1 MGKKIYASLYARHK
15 FVLSSGNSEKK
26 IAPRY
31 IQFHNSQYETADVEE
46 QAFLDKYAA
55 SHQNVIFDITNG
67 RTQVEKDKAAIERE
81 LVAARAR
88 IAELESD
95 EVGDDESE
103 AKLKAEIKA
112 MKKQMADLQKVADER
127 QATIDELMAANNADV
142 TAEPTVDGE

>member
-15 FVLSSGNSEKK
+15 FVMSKGDAEKK
-26 IAPRY
+26 IAPKY
-31 IQFHNSQYETADVEE
+31 IQFNNSQFETSDSDE
-46 QAFLDKYAA
+46 QAFLDEYAA

-67 RTQVEKDKAAIERE
+67 RTQVEKDKAVIERE

-127 QATIDELMAANNADV
+127 QAKLDELMAEEGESE
-142 TAEPTVDGE
+142 EPVEGE